1 MTWLLGNKLIKVTTS
16 GCSMKALKNGLCD
29 KCWLLCRADKGES
42 KHIDAVAS
50 RKLKKIVNKSGEYN
64 TLFSVRAVK

>member
-29 KCWLLCRADKGES
+29 KCWLLCRPDKGES
-42 KHIDAVAS
+42 IQTGTVTL
-50 RKLKKIVNKSGEYN
+50 RKVINENGE
-64 TLFSVRAVK
+64 